1 MKQTECVEKTHEIN
15 KINDELKHAKREIT
29 QLTKKMDI
37 EKKNSANSNKKFKT
51 KRMNQKNKL
60 PS

>member
-37 EKKNSANSNKKFKT
+37 EKKNSAN
-51 KRMNQKNKL
+51 
-60 PS
+60 

>member
-29 QLTKKMDI
+29 QLTKKMDL
-37 EKKNSANSNKKFKT
+37 EKKKIVLIQT
-51 KRMNQKNKL
+51 KNLRPKE
-60 PS
+60 